1 MGQEQVEKTTP
12 VITVK
17 LTEKL
22 KADMKTVDENWSE
35 YIRQCIQKRIDQ
47 KRRQEAFDGLAE
59 IRKRSK
65 PVSNDELL
73 SWIREGRERNY

>member
-1 MGQEQVEKTTP
+1 MTQEQTEKPTP

-17 LTEKL
+17 ITAKL

-47 KRRQEAFDGLAE
+47 KKRQDASDKLDE
-59 IRKRSK
+59 IRKHTK

-73 SWIREGRERNY
+73 AWIREGREHQ

>member
-1 MGQEQVEKTTP
+1 MTQEQTEKTTP

-17 LTEKL
+17 VTEKL

-35 YIRQCIQKRIDQ
+35 YIRQCIQKRIDLH
-47 KRRQEAFDGLAE
+47 RRQKASEALDE

-73 SWIREGRERNY
+73 SWIREGREHQ

>member
-1 MGQEQVEKTTP
+1 MGQDQVEKTTP

-17 LTEKL
+17 ITEKL

-47 KRRQEAFDGLAE
+47 QRRQAASDKLDE
-59 IRKRSK
+59 IRKHTK
-65 PVSNDELL
+65 PTSTEEIVA
-73 SWIREGRERNY
+73 WVREDRER

>member
-1 MGQEQVEKTTP
+1 MTQEQVEKATP

-17 LTEKL
+17 VTEKL

-47 KRRQEAFDGLAE
+47 QRRQVASDALDE
-59 IRKRSK
+59 IRKRTK

-73 SWIREGRERNY
+73 SWIREGREHQ